1 MSSCLKHDWYSD
13 SSTLPWCPRCLDE
26 NASRPSEP
34 GVALGVRVDV
44 FKFSLA
50 MEAALKKHDKERGE
64 RGWISSPDPVTW
76 FLSRLKEE
84 VEELQEAMDN
94 IDVKLTKKE
103 CADVANFAMMIY
115 SILADRER
123 SP

>member
-1 MSSCLKHDWYSD
+1 M
-13 SSTLPWCPRCLDE
+13 
-26 NASRPSEP
+26 
-34 GVALGVRVDV
+34 ALGIREDV
-44 FKFSLA
+44 FKFSLT
-50 MEAALKKHDKERGE
+50 MEDTLKDHNEERGE

-103 CADVANFAMMIY
+103 CADVANFAMMIFT
-115 SILADRER
+115 ILTDRER